1 MKKTLAAVAVL
12 GAFAGSA
19 LAADVQLYGIVDT
32 GVGYNH
38 VDMDSLDGGTLYN
51 NDNGKAAYSFADSD
65 SFSMMS
71 GQASGSRWGLK
82 GTEDLGNGLTVGFI
96 LEDGF
101 TSDNGADSA
110 PMFNRESSLFVQGGF
125 GKFAMGRMGSLN
137 NGQSSW
143 AKVGMV
149 SAFGTADWGGYSA
162 QLSNIFSLAG
172 QWDNMVAYET
182 PSFAGFKVYAQYAM
196 GSNDNENESSSDR
209 YYAIGATYNNGPF
222 AGYFAVDSINYQT
235 SGAKIDDKYIDDSLT
250 VTLGGSWNFEVAKV
264 YFGAQYFDEVKLSS
278 IGGITKTTVSDVNL
292 SKLDKLLPDITV
304 GALIK
309 VKGYG
314 ISLTADAP
322 VAGGKAMF
330 GVGYVD
336 AEAADSI
343 QDALKDA
350 NTDADLDLKRYVV
363 SVGYDY
369 PFSKRTDVYAVASYM
384 QDQVDAKLNGSS
396 EDWDPSAYTLYVGLR
411 HRF

>member
-38 VDMDSLDGGTLYN
+38 VDVDGLGDGQDIDTFQM
-51 NDNGKAAYSFADSD
+51 K
-65 SFSMMS
+65 S

-101 TSDNGADSA
+101 SSDNGADSA
-110 PMFNRESSLFVQGGF
+110 PMFNRESSLFIEGGF
-125 GKFAMGRMGSLN
+125 GKLAMGRMGSLN

-143 AKVGMV
+143 AKVGMIN
-149 SAFGTADWGGYSA
+149 AFGTSDWGDYSVQVGNVMSTA
-162 QLSNIFSLAG
+162 A
-172 QWDNMVAYET
+172 QWDNMVAYQT
-182 PSFAGFKVYAQYAM
+182 PDFAGFKVYAQYGM
-196 GSNDNENESSSDR
+196 GNAVTDYDSVENESSSDR
-209 YYAIGATYNNGPF
+209 YYALGATYNNGPF
-222 AGYFAVDSINYQT
+222 AAYFAVDSINYASWDNKT
-235 SGAKIDDKYIDDSLT
+235 GTGEDMDDSLT
-250 VTLGGSWNFEVAKV
+250 VTLGGSYDFEAVKV
-264 YFGAQYFDEVKLSS
+264 YLGAQYFDEVKLSNFKGV
-278 IGGITKTTVSDVNL
+278 IKAAG
-292 SKLDKLLPDITV
+292 V
-304 GALIK
+304 GQSNK

-314 ISLTADAP
+314 ISLTGDAP
-322 VAGGKAMF
+322 VLGGKAMF
-330 GVGYVD
+330 GIGYTD
-336 AEAADSI
+336 AESADSE
-343 QDALKDA
+343 DK
-350 NTDADLDLKRYVV
+350 TADVELQRYVV

-384 QDQVDAKLNGSS
+384 QDSWEDKSKAEKVDA
-396 EDWDPSAYTLYVGLR
+396 DPSAYTFYVGLR

>member
-38 VDMDSLDGGTLYN
+38 VDVDGLGDKQDIDTFQM
-51 NDNGKAAYSFADSD
+51 K
-65 SFSMMS
+65 S

-101 TSDNGADSA
+101 SSDTGADSA
-110 PMFNRESSLFVQGGF
+110 PMFNRESSLFIEGGF
-125 GKFAMGRMGSLN
+125 GKLAMGRMGSLN

-143 AKVGMV
+143 AKVGMIN
-149 SAFGTADWGGYSA
+149 AFGTSDWGDYSVQVGNVMSTA
-162 QLSNIFSLAG
+162 A
-172 QWDNMVAYET
+172 QWDNMVAYQT
-182 PSFAGFKVYAQYAM
+182 PDFAGFKVYAQYGM
-196 GSNDNENESSSDR
+196 GNTVTDYDSVENESSSDR
-209 YYAIGATYNNGPF
+209 YYALGATYNNGPF
-222 AGYFAVDSINYQT
+222 AAYFAVDSINYASWDNKT
-235 SGAKIDDKYIDDSLT
+235 VTGEDMDDSLT
-250 VTLGGSWNFEVAKV
+250 VTLGGSYDFEAVKV
-264 YFGAQYFDEVKLSS
+264 YLGAQYFDEVKLSNFKGV
-278 IGGITKTTVSDVNL
+278 IKAAG
-292 SKLDKLLPDITV
+292 V
-304 GALIK
+304 GQSNK

-314 ISLTADAP
+314 ISLTGDAP
-322 VAGGKAMF
+322 VLGGKAMF
-330 GVGYVD
+330 GIGYTD
-336 AEAADSI
+336 AESADSE
-343 QDALKDA
+343 DKS
-350 NTDADLDLKRYVV
+350 ADVELQRYVV

-384 QDQVDAKLNGSS
+384 QDSWEDKMNKEDA
-396 EDWDPSAYTLYVGLR
+396 DPSAYTFYVGLR

>member
-32 GVGYNH
+32 GVGYSH
-38 VDMDSLDGGTLYN
+38 VDVDGLGE
-51 NDNGKAAYSFADSD
+51 DADS
-65 SFSMMS
+65 FEMKS

-101 TSDNGADSA
+101 SSDTGADSA
-110 PMFNRESSLFVQGGF
+110 PMFNRESSLFLQGGF
-125 GKFAMGRMGSLN
+125 GKFAMGRIGSIN

-143 AKVGMV
+143 AKVGML
-149 SAFGTADWGGYSA
+149 SAFGTSDWGGNSA
-162 QLSNIFSLAG
+162 QLGSIFSLAG
-172 QWDNMVAYET
+172 QWDNMIAYET
-182 PSFAGFKVYAQYAM
+182 PDFAGFKVFAQYGM

-222 AGYFAVDSINYQT
+222 AAYLAVDSINYQT
-235 SGAKIDDKYIDDSLT
+235 AKFGANTYPASKNGDNIDDSLT
-250 VTLGGSWNFEVAKV
+250 VTLGGSYDFEVVKV
-264 YFGAQYFDEVKLSS
+264 YLGAQYFDEVKLSS
-278 IGGITKTTVSDVNL
+278 LGGVTNKVWGADKIPTGVDNKTYDT
-292 SKLDKLLPDITV
+292 TY
-304 GALIK
+304 GAAMK
-309 VKGYG
+309 MKGYA
-314 ISLTADAP
+314 ISLSADAP
-322 VAGGKAMF
+322 LAGGKAMF
-330 GVGYVD
+330 GVGYID
-336 AEAADSI
+336 AEAADSMSDLAEGTGYE
-343 QDALKDA
+343 DA
-350 NTDADLDLKRYVV
+350 DLKRYVV

-384 QDQVDAKLNGSS
+384 QDQVDYVNGAQKSA
-396 EDWDPSAYTLYVGLR
+396 EWEPSAYGIYVGLR

>member
-38 VDMDSLDGGTLYN
+38 VDVDGLGDGQDIDTFQM
-51 NDNGKAAYSFADSD
+51 KSS
-65 SFSMMS
+65 
-71 GQASGSRWGLK
+71 QASGSRWGLK

-101 TSDNGADSA
+101 SSDTGADSA
-110 PMFNRESSLFVQGGF
+110 PMFNRESSLFIEGGF
-125 GKFAMGRMGSLN
+125 GKLAMGRMGSLN

-143 AKVGMV
+143 AKVGMIN
-149 SAFGTADWGGYSA
+149 AFGTSDWGDYSVQVGNVMSTA
-162 QLSNIFSLAG
+162 A
-172 QWDNMVAYET
+172 QWDNMVAYQT
-182 PSFAGFKVYAQYAM
+182 PDFAGFKVYAQYGM
-196 GSNDNENESSSDR
+196 GTNDNENESRSDR
-209 YYAIGATYNNGPF
+209 YYALGATYNNGPF

-235 SGAKIDDKYIDDSLT
+235 ADLAAGVDADDIDDSLT
-250 VTLGGSWNFEVAKV
+250 VTLGGSYDFEVVKV
-264 YFGAQYFDEVKLSS
+264 YLGAQYFDEVKLSNFKGV
-278 IGGITKTTVSDVNL
+278 IKAAG
-292 SKLDKLLPDITV
+292 V
-304 GALIK
+304 GQSNK

-314 ISLTADAP
+314 ISLTGDAR
-322 VAGGKAMF
+322 VLGGKAMF
-330 GVGYVD
+330 GIGYTD
-336 AEAADSI
+336 AESADSE
-343 QDALKDA
+343 DK
-350 NTDADLDLKRYVV
+350 TADVELQRYVV

-384 QDQVDAKLNGSS
+384 QDSWEDKSKAEKVDA
-396 EDWDPSAYTLYVGLR
+396 DPSAYTFYVGLR